1 MKDLKKVQEFF
12 SKPLEEVTNDYSPL
26 SYATLVAKGKMD
38 IEDAMKETG
47 FSYVLL
53 KQLVDKVK
61 GVAQNIREEEED
73 PTDIIAMDVPLFIR
87 MLEWA
92 REDAETDMDLHNA
105 TERAIEA
112 VKLRGLLSMEDY
124 QDIVGAP
131 KDKLKEGIISLTPEE
146 EKIARDLVPT
156 FIKGIRNREIDVP
169 LTSPIKYKMASG
181 EEASFTPI
189 IYDDGD
195 NSLAAFFKQNENDLN
210 DNYLGINYNYYGA
223 AYDGY
228 LVNVWKDLT
237 GDNPDENLL
246 TSIRHELIHA
256 KDPAVN
262 HKLLKAKYDSSD
274 PAIYYGGWKEFP
286 AQTGEF
292 LEVIKNR
299 TEVDIQK
306 GEKNGNLANWANNL
320 SFYFQDI
327 LDFYSG
333 KDKFFDEATV
343 KWFSGPDTR
352 SDFQRFIK
360 NIVNWGGNFLGFYIS
375 PNWSQMDILE
385 RFIAKIDQ
393 IKKYNPEG
401 YKEFQKD
408 LYVLIQKLVDQIN
421 SKLPKD
427 QKIQAGGTG
436 KFKDLDEVRL
446 VPKDQ
451 LEALAAKLAAQI
463 FSKRQDNKPAI
474 DILKKALEDAYRA
487 LDPEVEI
494 KEDDV
499 EETTRL
505 GEGVIYE
512 ELCPKGKA
520 YITKRKA
527 AGEKSSAYLSGRAV
541 KVCKGQMKG

>member
-1 MKDLKKVQEFF
+1 MEDLKKVQEFF
-12 SKPLEEVTNDYSPL
+12 SKPLPEQS
-26 SYATLVAKGKMD
+26 K
-38 IEDAMKETG
+38 
-47 FSYVLL
+47 
-53 KQLVDKVK
+53 
-61 GVAQNIREEEED
+61 ED
-73 PTDIIAMDVPLFIR
+73 PTDLIAMDVPLFIR

-92 REDAETDMDLHNA
+92 REDAETDMELHNA
-105 TERAIEA
+105 AERAIEA
-112 VKLRGLLSMEDY
+112 VKLRGLLSMDDY
-124 QDIVGAP
+124 RDIVGVS
-131 KDKLKEGIISLTPEE
+131 KDELKEGIISLTPEE

-156 FIKGIRNREIDVP
+156 FIEGIRNREIDVP

-181 EEASFTPI
+181 EEASFTPF
-189 IYDDGD
+189 IYSNAD
-195 NSLAAFFKQNENDLN
+195 NSLAGFFKQNENDLN
-210 DNYLGINYNYYGA
+210 DNYLGINYNYYGP
-223 AYDGY
+223 AYDAY

-237 GDNPDENLL
+237 GDNPDEDLL

-262 HKLLKAKYDSSD
+262 HKPLKAKYDSSD
-274 PAIYYGGWKEFP
+274 PTVYYGGWREFP

-360 NIVNWGGNFLGFYIS
+360 NIANWGGNFLGFYIS

-385 RFIAKIDQ
+385 RFVAKIDE

-427 QKIQAGGTG
+427 QQIQAGGTG
-436 KFKDLDEVRL
+436 KFKDLDEIRL

-451 LEALAAKLAAQI
+451 LEALATKLAAQV
-463 FSKRQDNKPAI
+463 FSKKQNLKPAI
-474 DILKKALEDAYRA
+474 DILKKALEDSYKA
-487 LDPEVEI
+487 LDPEVKI
-494 KEDDV
+494 KEETGYSKYLATPENPQGKTPGLTPDIMNKILMKIATMGDDDV

-520 YITKRKA
+520 YIKKRQA

-541 KVCKGQMKG
+541 KVCKGQMEG

>member
-1 MKDLKKVQEFF
+1 MEDLKKVQEFF
-12 SKPLEEVTNDYSPL
+12 SKPIGE
-26 SYATLVAKGKMD
+26 AK
-38 IEDAMKETG
+38 
-47 FSYVLL
+47 
-53 KQLVDKVK
+53 Q
-61 GVAQNIREEEED
+61 ED
-73 PTDIIAMDVPLFIR
+73 PTDIIAMDIPLFLR
-87 MLEWA
+87 MLEYA
-92 REDAETDMDLHNA
+92 REDAEQDIDLHKV

-146 EKIARDLVPT
+146 EKIVRDLVPI
-156 FIKGIRNREIDVP
+156 FIKGIRNRKIDVP

-189 IYDDGD
+189 IYNEGD
-195 NSLAAFFKQNENDLN
+195 SLAGFFRQNENDLN

-237 GDNPDENLL
+237 GDNPDEDLL

-274 PAIYYGGWKEFP
+274 PAVYYGGWDEFP

-360 NIVNWGGNFLGFYIS
+360 NIANWGGNFLGFYIS

-385 RFIAKIDQ
+385 RFVAKIDQ